1 MEEAV
6 KIGKGN
12 NGAKRNP
19 PKKQQST
26 TRNTGKARGAAG
38 ERQKKVGGKGKSGE
52 KLKATFNP
60 EFVDFP
66 GSFLSLHLS
75 CKFKSSIISAIC
87 V

>member
-12 NGAKRNP
+12 NGAKRSP

-38 ERQKKVGGKGKSGE
+38 ERQKKVGGKGKSEE
-52 KLKATFNP
+52 KLKAERWEEGKT
-60 EFVDFP
+60 
-66 GSFLSLHLS
+66 
-75 CKFKSSIISAIC
+75 KKSEKGRNGMGIRGWE
-87 V
+87 

>member
-52 KLKATFNP
+52 KLKAERWEEGKTKKVRRA
-60 EFVDFP
+60 EM
-66 GSFLSLHLS
+66 GWE
-75 CKFKSSIISAIC
+75 
-87 V
+87 